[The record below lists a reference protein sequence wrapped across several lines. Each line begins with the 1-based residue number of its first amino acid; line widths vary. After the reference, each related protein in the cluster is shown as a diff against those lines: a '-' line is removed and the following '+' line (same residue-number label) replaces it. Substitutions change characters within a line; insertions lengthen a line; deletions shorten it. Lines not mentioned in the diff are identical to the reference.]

1 MAIQSMFCQTLQFL
15 NYLETT
21 GYRPVLV
28 GKLVAGRTLLRAN
41 NGAWKEELKSSHLKS
56 RDSTCKVPDVWKV
69 VAKLL
74 RGLGIQVKAA

>member
-1 MAIQSMFCQTLQFL
+1 MAVKSMFCQTLQFL

-41 NGAWKEELKSSHLKS
+41 NGAWKEKSSHLKETA
-56 RDSTCKVPDVWKV
+56 STGEVPDVRRSGQ
-69 VAKLL
+69 ASA
-74 RGLGIQVKAA
+74 G